1 MFCTKC
7 GKELYPGDRF
17 CAYCGAEVR
26 NHEKPRYEDIV
37 FNPPFKIEAEKKTQE
52 ILQAVAQPQEA
63 PTPKQAASVAFD
75 WELEDT
81 PRRKSQKTDDVDFNW
96 ESVLERR
103 NLSRTQEI
111 NIEKIRTA
119 QLEAESGLSFAP
131 REEKKP
137 ASAEPAPQAEA
148 YRAAQAPAAMNRSVR
163 DEKLNDEDAQSIE
176 DLEREL
182 FGALQPAQD
191 RPAGTAVPAPVRPA
205 GPQPG
210 SAQELTRTKIS
221 LPQAERQAAEHAALQ
236 RRAAENVMPQSVQAS
251 QGQAENDAAAQASTQ
266 GMEDHAAGSAAAQCM
281 QESPGR
287 IAESG
292 AQDAA
297 PPRDERFYT
306 YHQKTDAFDA
316 LLEQERE
323 RMRAMQE
330 EYGRSARNMDYTW
343 VPEVFPQ
350 KSEAQQVPVQASGA
364 QIAPQGTRQSQT
376 ADVQTAQQGKTQ
388 DGAAQQAQAKQEAG
402 VQTVQQPVDAA
413 DPRVSVEVV
422 QPTTPKTIDLTVSI
436 QIPEAAEPE
445 GEAVQT
451 SLPPSQTKLRYSDVF
466 PRVDVADNAGGAD
479 SAGTGAAAEAGKKE
493 ITLPDIDDDEEEP
506 KKHIFARIIITLLII
521 LIVVEGVILGI
532 KFFAPDSAVS
542 LKINELLT
550 AAIDIFSGQ
559 KPSDDADDPQQ
570 TDVNTAETYY
580 TQLVSAAAADTT
592 TIGQVQYDA
601 ALCYDK
607 NKTYAFAEIPDTAD
621 FDDRSWITD
630 KDGNAVTYAQSLLG
644 AVVDYYDGWQAT
656 NKDDALVGINLLE
669 IGEIRVGTEG
679 FYVLC
684 RVTYAGAD
692 GKDVV
697 QYQSVYTR
705 TSQDTM
711 VIDTVKEENI

>member
-63 PTPKQAASVAFD
+63 PTPKQTASVAFD

-81 PRRKSQKTDDVDFNW
+81 PRRKSQKTDEVDFNW

-182 FGALQPAQD
+182 FGALQP
-191 RPAGTAVPAPVRPA
+191 
-205 GPQPG
+205 G

-236 RRAAENVMPQSVQAS
+236 RRAAENAMPQSVQAS

-266 GMEDHAAGSAAAQCM
+266 GMEDHAAGSAAAQRM

-297 PPRDERFYT
+297 PQRDERFYT

-350 KSEAQQVPVQASGA
+350 KSEAQQMPVQASGA

-388 DGAAQQAQAKQEAG
+388 DGAAQQAQAEQEAG

-436 QIPEAAEPE
+436 QIPETAAQAEEAAE
-445 GEAVQT
+445 T

>member
-1 MFCTKC
+1 M
-7 GKELYPGDRF
+7 
-17 CAYCGAEVR
+17 
-26 NHEKPRYEDIV
+26 
-37 FNPPFKIEAEKKTQE
+37 
-52 ILQAVAQPQEA
+52 
-63 PTPKQAASVAFD
+63 
-75 WELEDT
+75 
-81 PRRKSQKTDDVDFNW
+81 
-96 ESVLERR
+96 ERR

-111 NIEKIRTA
+111 NIEKSRTA

-131 REEKKP
+131 REDKKP
-137 ASAEPAPQAEA
+137 ASAESAPQAEA

-191 RPAGTAVPAPVRPA
+191 RPAGTAVPAPARPA

-210 SAQELTRTKIS
+210 SARELTRTKIS
-221 LPQAERQAAEHAALQ
+221 LPQAEWQAAEHAALQ
-236 RRAAENVMPQSVQAS
+236 RRAAENAMPQSVQAS

-266 GMEDHAAGSAAAQCM
+266 GMEDHAAGSAAAQRM

-297 PPRDERFYT
+297 PQRDERFYT

-350 KSEAQQVPVQASGA
+350 KSEAQQVQASGA

>member
-63 PTPKQAASVAFD
+63 PTPKQTASVAFD

-81 PRRKSQKTDDVDFNW
+81 PRRKSQETDDVDFNW

-131 REEKKP
+131 REDKKP

-182 FGALQPAQD
+182 FGALQP
-191 RPAGTAVPAPVRPA
+191 
-205 GPQPG
+205 G
-210 SAQELTRTKIS
+210 SAQELTQTKIS

-236 RRAAENVMPQSVQAS
+236 RCAAENAMPQSVQAS
-251 QGQAENDAAAQASTQ
+251 QGQAENDAATQASTQ
-266 GMEDHAAGSAAAQCM
+266 GMEDHAAGSAAAQRM

-287 IAESG
+287 IVESG

-297 PPRDERFYT
+297 LQRDERFYT

-350 KSEAQQVPVQASGA
+350 KSEAQQMPVQASGA

-376 ADVQTAQQGKTQ
+376 ADVQTAQHGKTQ

-559 KPSDDADDPQQ
+559 KPSDDTDDPQQ

>member
-137 ASAEPAPQAEA
+137 ASAEPAPQADA

-191 RPAGTAVPAPVRPA
+191 RPAGTAVPAPARSA

-221 LPQAERQAAEHAALQ
+221 LPQAERQAAEH
-236 RRAAENVMPQSVQAS
+236 VAS

-266 GMEDHAAGSAAAQCM
+266 GLEDHAAGSATAQRM

-297 PPRDERFYT
+297 PQSDERFYT

-350 KSEAQQVPVQASGA
+350 KSEAQQMPVQASSA

-559 KPSDDADDPQQ
+559 KPSDDTDDPQQ

-644 AVVDYYDGWQAT
+644 AVVDYYDGWQAA
-656 NKDDALVGINLLE
+656 NEDDALVGINLLE

>member
-63 PTPKQAASVAFD
+63 PTPKQTASVAFD

-81 PRRKSQKTDDVDFNW
+81 PRRKSQKTDEVDFNW

-137 ASAEPAPQAEA
+137 ASAEPAPQADA
-148 YRAAQAPAAMNRSVR
+148 YRAAQAPAAMNGSVR

-191 RPAGTAVPAPVRPA
+191 RPAGTAVPAPARSA

-210 SAQELTRTKIS
+210 SQELTRTKIS
-221 LPQAERQAAEHAALQ
+221 LPQTERQAAEHAALQ
-236 RRAAENVMPQSVQAS
+236 RRAAENAMPQSVQAS
-251 QGQAENDAAAQASTQ
+251 QGQAENDAATQASTQ

-297 PPRDERFYT
+297 PQRDERFYT

-350 KSEAQQVPVQASGA
+350 KSEAQQVQVQASGA

-376 ADVQTAQQGKTQ
+376 ADVQTGQQSKT
-388 DGAAQQAQAKQEAG
+388 
-402 VQTVQQPVDAA
+402 
-413 DPRVSVEVV
+413 
-422 QPTTPKTIDLTVSI
+422 
-436 QIPEAAEPE
+436 
-445 GEAVQT
+445 
-451 SLPPSQTKLRYSDVF
+451 
-466 PRVDVADNAGGAD
+466 
-479 SAGTGAAAEAGKKE
+479 
-493 ITLPDIDDDEEEP
+493 
-506 KKHIFARIIITLLII
+506 
-521 LIVVEGVILGI
+521 
-532 KFFAPDSAVS
+532 
-542 LKINELLT
+542 
-550 AAIDIFSGQ
+550 
-559 KPSDDADDPQQ
+559 
-570 TDVNTAETYY
+570 
-580 TQLVSAAAADTT
+580 
-592 TIGQVQYDA
+592 
-601 ALCYDK
+601 
-607 NKTYAFAEIPDTAD
+607 
-621 FDDRSWITD
+621 
-630 KDGNAVTYAQSLLG
+630 
-644 AVVDYYDGWQAT
+644 
-656 NKDDALVGINLLE
+656 
-669 IGEIRVGTEG
+669 
-679 FYVLC
+679 
-684 RVTYAGAD
+684 
-692 GKDVV
+692 
-697 QYQSVYTR
+697 
-705 TSQDTM
+705 
-711 VIDTVKEENI
+711 

>member
-63 PTPKQAASVAFD
+63 PTPKQTASVAFD

-137 ASAEPAPQAEA
+137 ASAEPAPQADA

-191 RPAGTAVPAPVRPA
+191 RPAGTAVPAPARPA

-221 LPQAERQAAEHAALQ
+221 LPQAERQAAEHVALQ
-236 RRAAENVMPQSVQAS
+236 RRAAENAMPQSVQAS
-251 QGQAENDAAAQASTQ
+251 QGQAENDAAVQASTQ
-266 GMEDHAAGSAAAQCM
+266 GMEDHAAGSAAAQRM
-281 QESPGR
+281 QESPDR

-350 KSEAQQVPVQASGA
+350 KPEAQQVQASGA
-364 QIAPQGTRQSQT
+364 QTAPQGMRQSQT
-376 ADVQTAQQGKTQ
+376 ADVQTAQPGKAQ

-402 VQTVQQPVDAA
+402 VQAAQQPAEAA

-436 QIPEAAEPE
+436 QIPEAAAQAE
-445 GEAVQT
+445 EAAET

-559 KPSDDADDPQQ
+559 KPSDDTDDPQQ
-570 TDVNTAETYY
+570 TDVNAAETYY

-592 TIGQVQYDA
+592 TIGQAQYDA

-644 AVVDYYDGWQAT
+644 AVVDYYDGWQVT
-656 NKDDALVGINLLE
+656 NEDDALVGINLLE

>member
-63 PTPKQAASVAFD
+63 PTPKQTASVAFD

-148 YRAAQAPAAMNRSVR
+148 YRAAQAPAAMNRSVW

-182 FGALQPAQD
+182 FGAL
-191 RPAGTAVPAPVRPA
+191 
-205 GPQPG
+205 QPG

-236 RRAAENVMPQSVQAS
+236 RRAAENAMPQSVQAS

-266 GMEDHAAGSAAAQCM
+266 GMEDHAAGSAAAQRM

-297 PPRDERFYT
+297 PQRDERFYT

-350 KSEAQQVPVQASGA
+350 KSEAQQMPVQASGT

-436 QIPEAAEPE
+436 QIPETAEPE

>member
-63 PTPKQAASVAFD
+63 PTPKQTASVAFD

-131 REEKKP
+131 REDKKP

-182 FGALQPAQD
+182 FGALQP
-191 RPAGTAVPAPVRPA
+191 
-205 GPQPG
+205 G

-236 RRAAENVMPQSVQAS
+236 RRAAENAMPQSVQAS

-266 GMEDHAAGSAAAQCM
+266 GMEDHAAGSAAAQRM

-350 KSEAQQVPVQASGA
+350 KSEAQQMPVQASGA

-376 ADVQTAQQGKTQ
+376 ADVQTAQQGKAQ
-388 DGAAQQAQAKQEAG
+388 DGAAPQAQAKQEVG

>member
-63 PTPKQAASVAFD
+63 PTPKQTASVAFD

-131 REEKKP
+131 REDKKP

-148 YRAAQAPAAMNRSVR
+148 YRAVQAPAAMNRSVR

-182 FGALQPAQD
+182 FGALQP
-191 RPAGTAVPAPVRPA
+191 
-205 GPQPG
+205 G
-210 SAQELTRTKIS
+210 SARELTQTKIS
-221 LPQAERQAAEHAALQ
+221 LPQAAEHAALQ
-236 RRAAENVMPQSVQAS
+236 RRAAENAMPQSVQVS

-297 PPRDERFYT
+297 PQRDERFYT

-350 KSEAQQVPVQASGA
+350 KSEAQQVQVQASGA

-402 VQTVQQPVDAA
+402 VQTVQQPADAA

-550 AAIDIFSGQ
+550 AAMDIFSGQ

-570 TDVNTAETYY
+570 TDVNAAETYY

>member
-63 PTPKQAASVAFD
+63 PTSKQTASVAFD

-137 ASAEPAPQAEA
+137 ASAEPAPQADA

-182 FGALQPAQD
+182 FGALQP
-191 RPAGTAVPAPVRPA
+191 
-205 GPQPG
+205 G
-210 SAQELTRTKIS
+210 SAGELTRTKIS
-221 LPQAERQAAEHAALQ
+221 LPQAERQAAEHVALQ
-236 RRAAENVMPQSVQAS
+236 RRTAENAMPQSVQAS

-266 GMEDHAAGSAAAQCM
+266 GMEDHAAGSAAAQRM

-297 PPRDERFYT
+297 PQRDERFYT

-350 KSEAQQVPVQASGA
+350 KSEAQQVHASGA

-466 PRVDVADNAGGAD
+466 PRVDVADNASGAD

>member
-1 MFCTKC
+1 M
-7 GKELYPGDRF
+7 
-17 CAYCGAEVR
+17 
-26 NHEKPRYEDIV
+26 
-37 FNPPFKIEAEKKTQE
+37 
-52 ILQAVAQPQEA
+52 
-63 PTPKQAASVAFD
+63 
-75 WELEDT
+75 
-81 PRRKSQKTDDVDFNW
+81 
-96 ESVLERR
+96 ERR

-137 ASAEPAPQAEA
+137 ASAEPAPQADA

-191 RPAGTAVPAPVRPA
+191 RPAGTAVPAPARSA

-221 LPQAERQAAEHAALQ
+221 LPQAERQAAEH
-236 RRAAENVMPQSVQAS
+236 VAS

-266 GMEDHAAGSAAAQCM
+266 GLEDHAAGSATAQRM
-281 QESPGR
+281 QESPDR

-297 PPRDERFYT
+297 PQRDERFYT

-350 KSEAQQVPVQASGA
+350 KSEAQQMPMQASGA

-493 ITLPDIDDDEEEP
+493 ITLPAIDDDEEEP
-506 KKHIFARIIITLLII
+506 KKHIFVRIIITLLII

-570 TDVNTAETYY
+570 TDVNAAETYY

-644 AVVDYYDGWQAT
+644 AVVDYYDGWQAA
-656 NKDDALVGINLLE
+656 NEDDALVGINLLE

>member
-1 MFCTKC
+1 
-7 GKELYPGDRF
+7 
-17 CAYCGAEVR
+17 
-26 NHEKPRYEDIV
+26 
-37 FNPPFKIEAEKKTQE
+37 
-52 ILQAVAQPQEA
+52 
-63 PTPKQAASVAFD
+63 
-75 WELEDT
+75 
-81 PRRKSQKTDDVDFNW
+81 
-96 ESVLERR
+96 
-103 NLSRTQEI
+103 
-111 NIEKIRTA
+111 
-119 QLEAESGLSFAP
+119 
-131 REEKKP
+131 
-137 ASAEPAPQAEA
+137 
-148 YRAAQAPAAMNRSVR
+148 
-163 DEKLNDEDAQSIE
+163 
-176 DLEREL
+176 
-182 FGALQPAQD
+182 
-191 RPAGTAVPAPVRPA
+191 
-205 GPQPG
+205 
-210 SAQELTRTKIS
+210 
-221 LPQAERQAAEHAALQ
+221 
-236 RRAAENVMPQSVQAS
+236 
-251 QGQAENDAAAQASTQ
+251 
-266 GMEDHAAGSAAAQCM
+266 
-281 QESPGR
+281 
-287 IAESG
+287 
-292 AQDAA
+292 
-297 PPRDERFYT
+297 
-306 YHQKTDAFDA
+306 
-316 LLEQERE
+316 
-323 RMRAMQE
+323 
-330 EYGRSARNMDYTW
+330 MDYTW

-350 KSEAQQVPVQASGA
+350 KSEAQQMPVQASGA

>member
-148 YRAAQAPAAMNRSVR
+148 YRVAQAPAAMNRSVR

-182 FGALQPAQD
+182 FGALQP
-191 RPAGTAVPAPVRPA
+191 
-205 GPQPG
+205 G

-236 RRAAENVMPQSVQAS
+236 RRAAENAMPQSVQAS
-251 QGQAENDAAAQASTQ
+251 QGQAENDAVAQASTQ

-297 PPRDERFYT
+297 PQRDERFYT

-350 KSEAQQVPVQASGA
+350 KSEAQQMPVQASGA

-506 KKHIFARIIITLLII
+506 KKHIFARIVITLLII

-656 NKDDALVGINLLE
+656 NEDDALVGINLLE

>member
-1 MFCTKC
+1 
-7 GKELYPGDRF
+7 
-17 CAYCGAEVR
+17 
-26 NHEKPRYEDIV
+26 
-37 FNPPFKIEAEKKTQE
+37 
-52 ILQAVAQPQEA
+52 
-63 PTPKQAASVAFD
+63 
-75 WELEDT
+75 
-81 PRRKSQKTDDVDFNW
+81 
-96 ESVLERR
+96 
-103 NLSRTQEI
+103 
-111 NIEKIRTA
+111 
-119 QLEAESGLSFAP
+119 
-131 REEKKP
+131 
-137 ASAEPAPQAEA
+137 
-148 YRAAQAPAAMNRSVR
+148 
-163 DEKLNDEDAQSIE
+163 
-176 DLEREL
+176 
-182 FGALQPAQD
+182 
-191 RPAGTAVPAPVRPA
+191 
-205 GPQPG
+205 
-210 SAQELTRTKIS
+210 
-221 LPQAERQAAEHAALQ
+221 
-236 RRAAENVMPQSVQAS
+236 
-251 QGQAENDAAAQASTQ
+251 
-266 GMEDHAAGSAAAQCM
+266 MEDHAAGSAAAQRM

-297 PPRDERFYT
+297 PQRDERFYT

-350 KSEAQQVPVQASGA
+350 KSEAQQVHASGA

-466 PRVDVADNAGGAD
+466 PRVDVADNASGAD

>member
-63 PTPKQAASVAFD
+63 PTPKQTASVAFD

-81 PRRKSQKTDDVDFNW
+81 PRRKSQETDDVDFNW

-131 REEKKP
+131 REDKKP

-182 FGALQPAQD
+182 FGALQP
-191 RPAGTAVPAPVRPA
+191 
-205 GPQPG
+205 G

-236 RRAAENVMPQSVQAS
+236 RRAAENAMPQSVQAS

-266 GMEDHAAGSAAAQCM
+266 GMEDHAAGSAAAQRM

-297 PPRDERFYT
+297 PQRDERFYT

-350 KSEAQQVPVQASGA
+350 KSEAQQMPVQASGA

-506 KKHIFARIIITLLII
+506 KKHIFARIVITLLII

>member
-63 PTPKQAASVAFD
+63 PTSKQTASVAFD

-137 ASAEPAPQAEA
+137 ASAESAPQADA

-182 FGALQPAQD
+182 FGALQP
-191 RPAGTAVPAPVRPA
+191 
-205 GPQPG
+205 G

-236 RRAAENVMPQSVQAS
+236 GRAAENAMPQSVQAS

-266 GMEDHAAGSAAAQCM
+266 GMEDHAAGSAAAQRM

-297 PPRDERFYT
+297 PQRDERFYT

-350 KSEAQQVPVQASGA
+350 KSEAQQMPVQASSA

-559 KPSDDADDPQQ
+559 KPSDDTDDPQQ

-644 AVVDYYDGWQAT
+644 AVVDYYDGWQAA
-656 NKDDALVGINLLE
+656 NEDDALVGINLLE

-697 QYQSVYTR
+697 QYQSVCTR

>member
-63 PTPKQAASVAFD
+63 PTPKQTASVAFD

-137 ASAEPAPQAEA
+137 ASAESAPQADA
-148 YRAAQAPAAMNRSVR
+148 YRAAQAPAAMNRSVQ

-182 FGALQPAQD
+182 FGALQP
-191 RPAGTAVPAPVRPA
+191 
-205 GPQPG
+205 G

-221 LPQAERQAAEHAALQ
+221 LPQAERQAAEHVALQ
-236 RRAAENVMPQSVQAS
+236 RRAAENAMPQSVQAS

-266 GMEDHAAGSAAAQCM
+266 GMEDHAAGSAAAQRM

-297 PPRDERFYT
+297 PQRDERFYT

-350 KSEAQQVPVQASGA
+350 KSEAQQMPVQASGA

-413 DPRVSVEVV
+413 EPRVSVEVV

-506 KKHIFARIIITLLII
+506 KKHIFAKIIITLLII

-570 TDVNTAETYY
+570 TNVNTAETYY

-656 NKDDALVGINLLE
+656 NEDDALVGINLLE

>member
-63 PTPKQAASVAFD
+63 PTPKQTASVAFD

-81 PRRKSQKTDDVDFNW
+81 PRRKSQKTDEVDFNW

-182 FGALQPAQD
+182 FGALQP
-191 RPAGTAVPAPVRPA
+191 
-205 GPQPG
+205 G
-210 SAQELTRTKIS
+210 SARELTRTKIS

-236 RRAAENVMPQSVQAS
+236 RRAAENAMPQSVQAS

-266 GMEDHAAGSAAAQCM
+266 GMEDHAAGSAAAQRM

-297 PPRDERFYT
+297 PQRDERFYT

-350 KSEAQQVPVQASGA
+350 KSEAQQMPVQASGA

-388 DGAAQQAQAKQEAG
+388 DGAAQQAQAEQEAG

-436 QIPEAAEPE
+436 QIPETAAQAEEAAE
-445 GEAVQT
+445 T

>member
-1 MFCTKC
+1 M
-7 GKELYPGDRF
+7 
-17 CAYCGAEVR
+17 
-26 NHEKPRYEDIV
+26 
-37 FNPPFKIEAEKKTQE
+37 
-52 ILQAVAQPQEA
+52 
-63 PTPKQAASVAFD
+63 
-75 WELEDT
+75 
-81 PRRKSQKTDDVDFNW
+81 
-96 ESVLERR
+96 
-103 NLSRTQEI
+103 
-111 NIEKIRTA
+111 
-119 QLEAESGLSFAP
+119 
-131 REEKKP
+131 
-137 ASAEPAPQAEA
+137 
-148 YRAAQAPAAMNRSVR
+148 
-163 DEKLNDEDAQSIE
+163 
-176 DLEREL
+176 
-182 FGALQPAQD
+182 
-191 RPAGTAVPAPVRPA
+191 
-205 GPQPG
+205 
-210 SAQELTRTKIS
+210 
-221 LPQAERQAAEHAALQ
+221 
-236 RRAAENVMPQSVQAS
+236 
-251 QGQAENDAAAQASTQ
+251 
-266 GMEDHAAGSAAAQCM
+266 
-281 QESPGR
+281 
-287 IAESG
+287 
-292 AQDAA
+292 
-297 PPRDERFYT
+297 
-306 YHQKTDAFDA
+306 
-316 LLEQERE
+316 
-323 RMRAMQE
+323 
-330 EYGRSARNMDYTW
+330 
-343 VPEVFPQ
+343 
-350 KSEAQQVPVQASGA
+350 PVQASGA